1 MSCSRQRGAYT
12 RGVCPNKNYLPKIG
26 VNEVDP
32 PGPIPRPRPRYLRRR
47 RPPPLC
53 SQRKRRSRFS
63 IPPRNRSAR
72 TTRFCAWRLRR
83 TRRPRARA
91 RSRPRRRSRCRR
103 RTTARCTAAS
113 ATCRCTRTRRRR
125 GSTYSCMRCGIRLVL
140 GCLRR
145 RCLSGLRKG
154 GSGSV
159 LLEGGIGS
167 IAVASLCYRSTGLP
181 FCGCSVS
188 FTDRLGSA
196 SAPEASSTHLEIDR
210 DIGGKHFPHD
220 TIEILSNL
228 FSTEPSNRE
237 SQYQYRFPTI
247 QYHLLSIVH
256 PALHWEL
263 EPLHRE
269 VTRRTSLSPAR
280 RPGTGRAA
288 GVPQAR
294 GACPVHVRRGWRAC
308 ASLRS
313 PRDTSFDKN
322 ASATISA
329 YLTIK

>member
-1 MSCSRQRGAYT
+1 MKTGRGGAMSCSRQRGAYT

-63 IPPRNRSAR
+63 IPPRSRSAR
-72 TTRFCAWRLRR
+72 KTRFCAWRLRR
-83 TRRPRARA
+83 TRRPRAGA
-91 RSRPRRRSRCRR
+91 RSRPPRRSWCRR
-103 RTTARCTAAS
+103 RTTARFTAAS

-196 SAPEASSTHLEIDR
+196 SAPSEASSTHLEIDR
-210 DIGGKHFPHD
+210 DIGGKHLPHD
-220 TIEILSNL
+220 TIEIL
-228 FSTEPSNRE
+228 
-237 SQYQYRFPTI
+237 QI
-247 QYHLLSIVH
+247 
-256 PALHWEL
+256 
-263 EPLHRE
+263 
-269 VTRRTSLSPAR
+269 
-280 RPGTGRAA
+280 
-288 GVPQAR
+288 
-294 GACPVHVRRGWRAC
+294 C
-308 ASLRS
+308 S
-313 PRDTSFDKN
+313 PRSRVTEKIN
-322 ASATISA
+322 
-329 YLTIK
+329 IKINS